1 MTSSVDR
8 LAKIVARLR
17 SPDGCP
23 WDREQTHESL
33 KPHLLEECY
42 ELIDAIDT
50 GDETELKEELGD
62 VLLQVVLHS
71 QMAAEEHR
79 FTLDDVATIIADK
92 LINRHPHVFGET
104 RLPDSE
110 AVLNQWDRI
119 KRAEKSDRV
128 SALDGVPKGLPA
140 LARAQKIQEKA
151 ARIGFDWTDAAGP
164 LDKIR
169 EELSE
174 VVTTPD
180 SQLEEELGD
189 LLFAVVNFARKKKL
203 DAEQALNRATTKFVN
218 RFQTM
223 ERLAKERGQD
233 LFSSN
238 LEQMDELWEE
248 IKHHGCSPGTGGGT
262 A

>member
-1 MTSSVDR
+1 
-8 LAKIVARLR
+8 
-17 SPDGCP
+17 
-23 WDREQTHESL
+23 
-33 KPHLLEECY
+33 
-42 ELIDAIDT
+42 
-50 GDETELKEELGD
+50 
-62 VLLQVVLHS
+62 
-71 QMAAEEHR
+71 
-79 FTLDDVATIIADK
+79 
-92 LINRHPHVFGET
+92 
-104 RLPDSE
+104 
-110 AVLNQWDRI
+110 
-119 KRAEKSDRV
+119 
-128 SALDGVPKGLPA
+128 
-140 LARAQKIQEKA
+140 
-151 ARIGFDWTDAAGP
+151 ARIGLDWKDATGP
-164 LDKIR
+164 LEKIR

-174 VVTTPD
+174 VETTPD